1 MFGVGFFISLGII
14 IVVATLIAMALYN
27 LISIVRM
34 IPDLK
39 EDLNVTP
46 IIFQIVGIVLWTGIW
61 VAENVINLIYFR
73 K

>member
-1 MFGVGFFISLGII
+1 
-14 IVVATLIAMALYN
+14 MALYN
-27 LISIVRM
+27 LISIVKM

-61 VAENVINLIYFR
+61 IAENVINLIYFR
-73 K
+73 E